1 MYTATIPGL
10 AGKTMLT
17 DLERRRTAYG
27 LNARELMSSPRLK
40 AGDSLGVLVTW
51 GRTACTASTA
61 ASCRAACRAA
71 ARL

>member
-17 DLERRRTAYG
+17 DLEQRRTAYG

-40 AGDSLGVLVTW
+40 AGDSLGVFGERKSYTPLT
-51 GRTACTASTA
+51 
-61 ASCRAACRAA
+61 SC
-71 ARL
+71 

>member
-40 AGDSLGVLVTW
+40 AGDSLGVFVKESPTPPLHHAK
-51 GRTACTASTA
+51 GG
-61 ASCRAACRAA
+61 CR
-71 ARL
+71 L

>member
-40 AGDSLGVLVTW
+40 AGASLGVFGERKSYTPLT
-51 GRTACTASTA
+51 
-61 ASCRAACRAA
+61 SC
-71 ARL
+71 